1 MFCEKCGSQLE
12 NGEKFCPYCGNPV
25 EPVDQMDSY
34 APEEPQVN
42 NYQPEYQQDDYQN
55 DYSDDYQDDYS
66 DSYQDDYQP
75 QNSYR
80 AEKKVEKRKPVGVK
94 KKKASQRDRDLEE
107 EWAKEEKKDKITFI
121 ILGVVIVALVVV
133 IFFVVRSLI
142 GSDSKDKPHED
153 QQIQADVTVA
163 PDTPEPTDTPKPTD
177 TPTPTSTPTPT
188 PEATEEPTPTPT
200 VKATPQ
206 VVAPTPGTGTTV
218 VTPVPGQTADTGN
231 DYIIA
236 DSSARYL
243 TNADLKSLSQWEIRV
258 ARNEIY
264 ARHGRKFTTKELQ
277 DYFDSK
283 DWYSGTIA
291 ADKFNTDVLN
301 TVEKANLQFIV
312 EYEKDH
318 NLNQ

>member
-1 MFCEKCGSQLE
+1 M
-12 NGEKFCPYCGNPV
+12 
-25 EPVDQMDSY
+25 
-34 APEEPQVN
+34 
-42 NYQPEYQQDDYQN
+42 
-55 DYSDDYQDDYS
+55 
-66 DSYQDDYQP
+66 
-75 QNSYR
+75 
-80 AEKKVEKRKPVGVK
+80 
-94 KKKASQRDRDLEE
+94 
-107 EWAKEEKKDKITFI
+107 
-121 ILGVVIVALVVV
+121 
-133 IFFVVRSLI
+133 
-142 GSDSKDKPHED
+142 
-153 QQIQADVTVA
+153 
-163 PDTPEPTDTPKPTD
+163 
-177 TPTPTSTPTPT
+177 
-188 PEATEEPTPTPT
+188 
-200 VKATPQ
+200 
-206 VVAPTPGTGTTV
+206 
-218 VTPVPGQTADTGN
+218 TPVPGQTADTGN